1 LKFKQTPIKVIIMN
15 LVKYEQDGLELW
27 VDESTGLAYAH
38 QSAICRMMPDA
49 PRTTIQRRLQGCPSE
64 VVKMAEIL
72 TAGGMQRVP
81 IYPSSVVFKLAIEFN
96 LELAEAMGSCGANV
110 YMLGQAGY
118 KVKVAEPAPIANN
131 VTPLLAQQA
140 AGVADVV
147 RHISDTLSGHPRLA
161 QLLIDAS
168 MNTIVEKQPVFGKSM
183 RGVVEVANEMGYKVD
198 RSSRVKLGKFIVG
211 RGHQST
217 KESRLCEGRMTPI
230 NCYEDTPELRE
241 SIREYFS

>member
-1 LKFKQTPIKVIIMN
+1 MN

-27 VDESTGLAYAH
+27 VDESTGMAYAH

-72 TAGGMQRVP
+72 TAGGMQGCP
-81 IYPSSVVFKLAIEFN
+81 LYPASVVFKLAIEFN
-96 LELAEAMGSCGANV
+96 PELAEAMGSCGANV
-110 YMLGQAGY
+110 YMLGKAGY
-118 KVKVAEPAPIANN
+118 QVKVVESAPIANN

-168 MNTIVEKQPVFGKSM
+168 MNTIIEKQPTLPGKSM
-183 RGVVEVANEMGYKVD
+183 RGVVEIANEMGYKVD
-198 RSSRVKLGKFIVG
+198 RSIRVKLGKFVAG

-241 SIREYFS
+241 SIKSYFS